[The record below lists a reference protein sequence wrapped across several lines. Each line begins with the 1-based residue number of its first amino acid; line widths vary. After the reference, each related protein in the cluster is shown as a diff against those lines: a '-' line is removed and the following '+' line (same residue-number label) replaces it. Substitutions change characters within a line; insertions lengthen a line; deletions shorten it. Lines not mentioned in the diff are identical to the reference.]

1 MSQVTHIVLVAW
13 KGGTGAEAE
22 ESIRSAI
29 RGLGETIPGIVSLVE
44 GHSNSPEGLEHGHDW
59 GFVITFD
66 DAQAR
71 DAYVTDARHRV
82 VAEAIGESAQRI
94 VVFDI

>member
-13 KGGTGAEAE
+13 KGGTGREVE
-22 ESIRSAI
+22 GSIRSAI

-44 GHSNSPEGLEHGHDW
+44 GHSNSPEHGHDW

-82 VAEAIGESAQRI
+82 VADAIGESAQRI